1 MPYLSLTLDQARK
14 LVTAGELNA
23 ESIMGMEGWPGDA
36 KLEIFVHP
44 KPEPVE
50 PSAPAM
56 IPPAPVVTT
65 PPTPPT
71 PPAPMKSAKVN
82 QEKGSEPAPAPTA
95 APAEPAAVPGTSS

>member
-36 KLEIFVHP
+36 KLEIFVPP
-44 KPEPVE
+44 KPAPVE
-50 PSAPAM
+50 PAM

-71 PPAPMKSAKVN
+71 PPAPMKSAKAT